1 MKKYLIVTL
10 ILIISFFTAGAQ
22 EFGGGIMAGL
32 AASQVAGDR
41 YSGFKKAGIFA
52 GGFVNLQI
60 SPHSAFQMEL
70 EYFQKGARQNP
81 TEKNN
86 FTDTSHIFRANYV
99 ELPVLYQYIFSDRF
113 KAEVGPSMGVLVGY
127 YEETGGFVL
136 SDKYGYNKPATLT
149 FQINLGLYVMLSEKF
164 AVNFR
169 TNNSLLNI
177 RSKNVTGDVW
187 RIWTHGQFHDSL
199 LLSLYYTFK
208 KKK

>member
-1 MKKYLIVTL
+1 MKKYLFVTL

-22 EFGGGIMAGL
+22 QFGGGIMAGL
-32 AASQVAGDR
+32 AASQVAGDKI
-41 YSGFKKAGIFA
+41 SGFKKAGVFA

-70 EYFQKGARQNP
+70 EYFQKGARENP

-86 FTDTSHIFRANYV
+86 YYSHIFRASYV
-99 ELPVLYQYIFSDRF
+99 ELPVLYQYIFNDRV
-113 KAEVGPSMGVLVGY
+113 KAEVGPSMGVLIGY
-127 YEETGGFVL
+127 YEETNEEIL

-164 AVNFR
+164 AINFR
-169 TNNSLLNI
+169 TNNSLFNI

-187 RIWTHGQFHDSL
+187 RFWSYGQFHDSL